1 MHRVIVFLSI
11 FLLAGCYS
19 YAPARPEALSPGTEV
34 RAHLTGAGSDRL
46 LDVNGLDARRLEGE
60 VLDVGEGR
68 IVLSVPVPVD
78 PGTPRYRG
86 LEERVI
92 LPFGD
97 LAGLEI
103 REMDRT
109 RTGLFAGG
117 AVVVA
122 GSILAA
128 ALSGDSKSEEGTGL
142 PPPNEFRRIPLIW
155 ITW

>member
-1 MHRVIVFLSI
+1 MYRVIVFLSI
-11 FLLAGCYS
+11 LLLAGCYS
-19 YAPARPEALSPGTEV
+19 YAPARTEALSAGTEV

-46 LDVNGLDARRLEGE
+46 LDVNGLDTRRLEGE
-60 VLDVGEGR
+60 VLDVGEDR
-68 IVLSVPVPVD
+68 IVLSVPVPAD
-78 PGTPRYRG
+78 PGSPRYRG

-92 LPFGD
+92 LPLAD
-97 LAGLEI
+97 LAELEI

-122 GSILAA
+122 GSILRA
-128 ALSGDSKSEEGTGL
+128 ALRGESKSEEGTGP
-142 PPPNEFRRIPLIW
+142 PPPNEFRRIPLIR